1 MKKRLFL
8 LFFILL
14 SMITL
19 AANID
24 FTIISTGYYN
34 GSYGN
39 LDSIKIAIDQLA
51 KERNQSH
58 GNVIKLNLGN
68 NMTEYNIK
76 NELFT
81 NFINKVNFN
90 FSFLG
95 RNEFIWRDKVDFD
108 KLKPSTLNVLS
119 RDILPYQLMKMNDY
133 MVAVAGITDIYQED
147 IQGRIPY
154 KRELTNLMYM
164 LEDNVDFFFLVTD
177 LEREENV
184 RILKEF
190 PFVNAIFESRETLYD
205 FGVEVISFDDG
216 NRNSYIVPN
225 HGISVVEFSYD
236 KEIDEFE
243 VDQIEFRLKKAR
255 IRSRENVLNPQRFG
269 YDSDLTNYISWTNEK
284 LRNENSLIIGYNENS
299 YNPYEVHLSEKVGF
313 LDDLADKI
321 IKDFSADLVI
331 YPKRSLIKG
340 LKKGLFTRLE
350 VQNMFSVEKFI
361 EFKLSRSELREMMD
375 RADMKRGKEDYFY
388 LAGLDKHPLMDE
400 YTIISTENILKDY
413 GDIIGEKNY
422 KVNKIGI
429 REYMINR

>member
-1 MKKRLFL
+1 MKKIL
-8 LFFILL
+8 FILL
-14 SMITL
+14 FTL
-19 AANID
+19 FSIISAATNLD

-39 LDSIKIAIDQLA
+39 LDSIKIAIDQLE
-51 KERNQSH
+51 KERESTH
-58 GNVIKLNLGN
+58 GNVVKLNLGN

-90 FSFLG
+90 FNFLG
-95 RNEFIWRDKVDFD
+95 RNEFIWRDKVNYD
-108 KLKPSTLNVLS
+108 KLKPSTLNILS
-119 RDILPYQLMKMNDY
+119 RDIIPYQLMKVNDY
-133 MVAVAGITDIYQED
+133 MIAFAGITDIYQED

-154 KRELTNLMYM
+154 RRELTNLMYM

-205 FGVEVISFDDG
+205 FGVEVFSYDDG
-216 NRNSYIVPN
+216 NRNSYIIPN

-236 KEIDEFE
+236 KDIDEFE
-243 VDQIEFRLKKAR
+243 VDQIDFRLKKAR
-255 IRSRENVLNPQRFG
+255 IKSRENVLNPQRFG
-269 YDSDLTNYISWTNEK
+269 YDSDLTNYISWANEK
-284 LRNENSLIIGYNENS
+284 IRNENSLIIGYNENS
-299 YNPYEVHLSEKVGF
+299 YNPYEIHLSENVGF

-321 IKDFSADLVI
+321 IKDFDVDLVI
-331 YPKRSLIKG
+331 YPKRSLLKG

-361 EFKLSRSELREMMD
+361 EFTLTRSELKDLMD

-388 LAGLDKHPLMDE
+388 LSGLSKHPLKED
-400 YTIISTENILKDY
+400 YKIISTENILKDY
-413 GDIIGEKNY
+413 QDIIGEKDY
-422 KVNKIGI
+422 MVHKIGI

>member
-58 GNVIKLNLGN
+58 GNVIKINLGN

-216 NRNSYIVPN
+216 NRNSYIIPN

-243 VDQIEFRLKKAR
+243 VDQIDFRLKKAR
-255 IRSRENVLNPQRFG
+255 IRTRENVLNPQRFG

-299 YNPYEVHLSEKVGF
+299 YNPYEVHLSKNVGF

-321 IKDFSADLVI
+321 IKDFNADLVI

-350 VQNMFSVEKFI
+350 VQNMFSFEKFI

-375 RADMKRGKEDYFY
+375 RADMKRGKEEYFY
-388 LAGLDKHPLMDE
+388 LSGLDKHPLMDE

-413 GDIIGEKNY
+413 GDIIGDKNY
-422 KVNKIGI
+422 KVHKIGI